1 MVAKKPQRGSLQKT
15 PTITKSLH
23 SAFVRAVVALITQ
36 PFLKQALLVLE
47 WRALRE
53 ERLRRELEERKARKT
68 VLSKKKLKFELTNE
82 ADVKAQIRNY
92 KARLRE
98 KARARAKRTGR
109 G

>member
-1 MVAKKPQRGSLQKT
+1 
-15 PTITKSLH
+15 
-23 SAFVRAVVALITQ
+23 
-36 PFLKQALLVLE
+36 
-47 WRALRE
+47 
-53 ERLRRELEERKARKT
+53 